1 LTLVE
6 IKQYFWVSLEP
17 PFSFQELEN
26 NSFLTTA
33 YESYLNDVEA
43 RMNLDRVD
51 PEEVGMNSGRLAGI
65 RQVMQSYV
73 DNGKITGLS
82 TLLARKG
89 KVVHFEQVGV
99 MDRESA
105 VPLADDAIFRI
116 YSMTKS
122 ITCTA
127 LMTLYEKGCFQ
138 LDDPVSKYLPAFD
151 RMKVLETGLQGNN
164 TQVDP
169 AIPITILHLLTHT
182 AGLTYDFLEDSPV
195 CEMYREA
202 RLFNRADRSLEELVS
217 ELARLPLAFQPGSIW
232 HYSMAMDVLGHLV
245 EILSDKPFRQVL
257 EDTIF
262 KPLEMSDTAFFVPR
276 DKQSRIVTMYGLP
289 DCGEQSMTLSRLLEA
304 WNSGFNEKIDVSA
317 TYPDSNQSSFER
329 GGHGLFS
336 TIGDYMKY
344 FQMLLNGGTLNGN
357 RILGRKTIDLM
368 FMNHLPLSLLPFK
381 VADPPDYGYGFGLG
395 SRVLL
400 NVAESQK
407 PGSVGE
413 YGWAGVGKTYF
424 WVDPVEEIIG
434 ILMAQS
440 MMQFD
445 TPERELQ
452 VTAYA
457 AVDE

>member
-1 LTLVE
+1 M
-6 IKQYFWVSLEP
+6 SL
-17 PFSFQELEN
+17 N
-26 NSFLTTA
+26 
-33 YESYLNDVEA
+33 
-43 RMNLDRVD
+43 RVD

-65 RQVMQSYV
+65 RKEMQSYV
-73 DNGKITGLS
+73 DSGKITGLS

-89 KVVHFEQVGV
+89 KVVHFEQVGM
-99 MDRESA
+99 MDRDSA

-138 LDDPVSKYLPAFD
+138 LDDPVAKYLPAFD
-151 RMKVLETGLQGNN
+151 RMQVLETGGQGDN
-164 TQVDP
+164 TQVNA
-169 AIPITILHLLTHT
+169 AIPITIHHLLTHT
-182 AGLTYDFLEDSPV
+182 AGLSYDFLEDSPV
-195 CEMYREA
+195 CEMYRQA

-232 HYSMAMDVLGHLV
+232 HYSMAMDVLAHLV
-245 EILSDKPFRQVL
+245 EVLSEKPFRQVL

-262 KPLEMSDTAFFVPR
+262 KPLEMADTSFFVPR

-289 DCGEQSMTLSRLLEA
+289 DLGEQGMTLSRILEA
-304 WNSGFNEKIDVSA
+304 WNSGFNEKIDVST
-317 TYPDSNQSSFER
+317 TYPDSNQSRFER

-336 TIGDYMKY
+336 TVGDYLKY
-344 FQMLLNGGTLNGN
+344 CQMLLNGGTLNGN

-368 FMNHLPLSLLPFK
+368 FMNHLPQSLLPFK

-400 NVAESQK
+400 NVAESKK

-452 VTAYA
+452 VMAYA
-457 AVDE
+457 AINE

>member
-1 LTLVE
+1 M
-6 IKQYFWVSLEP
+6 S
-17 PFSFQELEN
+17 
-26 NSFLTTA
+26 
-33 YESYLNDVEA
+33 
-43 RMNLDRVD
+43 LDRVD
-51 PEEVGMNSGRLAGI
+51 PEEVGMSSNRLAGI

-73 DNGKITGLS
+73 DCGKIAGLS

-105 VPLADDAIFRI
+105 VPLVDDAIFRI

-127 LMTLYEKGCFQ
+127 LMILYEKGCFQ
-138 LDDPVSKYLPAFD
+138 LNDPVSKYLSAFD
-151 RMKVLETGLQGNN
+151 RMKVLETGVEDNN
-164 TQVDP
+164 TQMDAAV
-169 AIPITILHLLTHT
+169 PITIHHLLTHT

-195 CEMYREA
+195 CGMYRQA
-202 RLFNRADRSLEELVS
+202 RLFNKADRSLEELVS
-217 ELARLPLAFQPGSIW
+217 ELTRLPLAFQPGSIW
-232 HYSMAMDVLGHLV
+232 HYSMAMDVLAHLV
-245 EILSDKPFRQVL
+245 EVLSDKPFRQVL

-262 KPLEMSDTAFFVPR
+262 QPLGMADTNFFVPR
-276 DKQSRIVTMYGLP
+276 DRQSRIVTMYGLP
-289 DCGEQSMTLSRLLEA
+289 DLGEQGMTLSRLLEA
-304 WNSGFNEKIDVSA
+304 WNSGFNEKIDVST
-317 TYPDSNQSSFER
+317 TYPDSNQSSFAR

-336 TIGDYMKY
+336 TVGDYLKY
-344 FQMLLNGGTLNGN
+344 CQMLLNGGTLNGN
-357 RILGRKTIDLM
+357 RILGRKTVDFM

-413 YGWAGVGKTYF
+413 YGWGGVAKTYF
-424 WVDPVEEIIG
+424 WIDPAEEIIG

-445 TPERELQ
+445 IPERELQ
-452 VTAYA
+452 VMAYA
-457 AVDE
+457 AINE

>member
-1 LTLVE
+1 M
-6 IKQYFWVSLEP
+6 S
-17 PFSFQELEN
+17 
-26 NSFLTTA
+26 
-33 YESYLNDVEA
+33 
-43 RMNLDRVD
+43 LDRVD
-51 PEEVGMNSGRLAGI
+51 PEEVGMSSKQLAGI
-65 RQVMQSYV
+65 RQVMESYV
-73 DNGKITGLS
+73 DCGKITGLS

-105 VPLADDAIFRI
+105 VPLGDDAIFRI

-127 LMTLYEKGCFQ
+127 LMTLYEKGRFQ
-138 LDDPVSKYLPAFD
+138 LDDPVSKYLPAFG
-151 RMKVLETGLQGNN
+151 RMKVLEPGMEGDN
-164 TQVDP
+164 TQVNA

-195 CEMYREA
+195 CGMYREA
-202 RLFNRADRSLEELVS
+202 GLFNRADRSLEQLVGK
-217 ELARLPLAFQPGSIW
+217 LARLPLAFQPGFVW
-232 HYSMAMDVLGHLV
+232 HYSMAIDVLAHLV
-245 EILSDKPFRQVL
+245 EVLSNKPFREVL
-257 EDTIF
+257 EDTVF
-262 KPLEMSDTAFFVPR
+262 KPLEMADTNFFVPE
-276 DKQSRIVTMYGLP
+276 DKKSRIVTMYGLP
-289 DCGEQSMTLSRLLEA
+289 DLGEQGMTLSRLLEA
-304 WNSGFNEKIDVSA
+304 WESGFNEKIDVSA
-317 TYPDSNQSSFER
+317 TYPDSNQDSFAR

-336 TIGDYMKY
+336 TIDDYLKY
-344 FQMLLNGGTLNGN
+344 CQMLLNGGTLNGN

-400 NVAESQK
+400 NVAESKK

-413 YGWAGVGKTYF
+413 YGWAGVAKTYF
-424 WVDPVEEIIG
+424 WVDPKEEIIG

-440 MMQFD
+440 MMQFE

-452 VTAYA
+452 VMAYA
-457 AVDE
+457 AINE